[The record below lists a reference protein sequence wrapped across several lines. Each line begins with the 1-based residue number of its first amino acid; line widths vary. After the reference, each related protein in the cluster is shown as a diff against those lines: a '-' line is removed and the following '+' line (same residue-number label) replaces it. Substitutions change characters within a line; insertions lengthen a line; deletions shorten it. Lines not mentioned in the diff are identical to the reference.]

1 MLVQPSREMSPF
13 VTGEITNF
21 LFPFGKRPRPAELP
35 LPEAGNDLSAFDV
48 QRGRDHGLPGYAAYR
63 QLCGLPPVRSLEP
76 ADRPAEIAFHNWESL
91 ARLYRRVE
99 DIDLM
104 TGALMERSVGG
115 GLTGPLL
122 ACLMGRQFGSLM
134 KGDRFFYTH
143 GGEQK
148 SFTAN
153 QLAAIRK
160 PHQMKMVLNF
170 VNFTSVEFIFIAGL
184 LNYLAQKKT
193 LYPKAAFKCIPFY
206 Y

>member
-104 TGALMERSVGG
+104 TGALMERSASG

-160 PHQMKMVLNF
+160 TASDSVQMIFFKFLSSCKLYIYRRI
-170 VNFTSVEFIFIAGL
+170 TSLSRTEKKIFIPL
-184 LNYLAQKKT
+184 LPPVGVYH
-193 LYPKAAFKCIPFY
+193 
-206 Y
+206 

>member
-1 MLVQPSREMSPF
+1 MLVQPSREMSPY

-104 TGALMERSVGG
+104 TGALMERSASG

-160 PHQMKMVLNF
+160 PHQMILNLKF
-170 VNFTSVEFIFIAGL
+170 FFSSVQTSYLPQAYFIISHRKE
-184 LNYLAQKKT
+184 NI
-193 LYPKAAFKCIPFY
+193 IPWTKY
-206 Y
+206 T